1 MDLQCG
7 EQPLKLSFLELF
19 IIACCK
25 NMWVADH
32 ISDWEHSLK
41 YLFYKTCA

>member
-19 IIACCK
+19 ITACCK
-25 NMWVADH
+25 NMVWGGFSEMYELVGR
-32 ISDWEHSLK
+32 
-41 YLFYKTCA
+41 LF